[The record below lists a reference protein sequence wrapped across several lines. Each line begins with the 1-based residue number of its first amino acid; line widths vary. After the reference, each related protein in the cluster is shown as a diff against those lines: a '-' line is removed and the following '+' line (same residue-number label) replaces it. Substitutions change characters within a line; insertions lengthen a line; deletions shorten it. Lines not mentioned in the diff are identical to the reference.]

1 MGVLKPRLD
10 DSNNRID
17 TVDPT
22 ATNDTTQG
30 YQNGNIWIN
39 VTTPEAFMLL
49 DSSPG
54 AAVWTSI
61 TTGGVPVLPFEIA
74 SFTDNEAGTQL
85 IGTGSAITSITFDAT
100 YDNGPATSGS
110 VALITGTDLSGAF
123 PVPMLGPTFT
133 TSGATVVDL
142 QYPASVGGLLR
153 FRLTAMAGADSDTA
167 DETITYINQIRRG
180 VMTSPLPSPFTQSDI
195 DTFLTTSTLQN
206 TLDISYI
213 AASGAGEFDVIA
225 FRDALGTPL
234 LQINGFVADPTD
246 NGTLSWT
253 NANGFTETYHVY
265 SLPQENQTGALI
277 EWSTPP

>member
-1 MGVLKPRLD
+1 MGILKPRLE

-17 TVDPT
+17 TVDPV
-22 ATNDTTQG
+22 ATDDTTLG

-49 DSSPG
+49 DNTAG

-61 TTGGVPVLPFEIA
+61 TQGGVPVSPFEITSFDDGEA
-74 SFTDNEAGTQL
+74 STQL
-85 IGTGSAITSITFDAT
+85 IGSGTAISSITFTAT

-110 VALITGTDLSGAF
+110 VALITGTDLSGSF

-133 TSGATVVDL
+133 SSGAVAVDI
-142 QYPASVGGLLR
+142 QYPASVGSLVR
-153 FRLTAMAGADSDTA
+153 FRLTAFAGAESDTS
-167 DETITYINQIRRG
+167 DNTITYINQIRRG
-180 VMTSPLPSPFTQSDI
+180 VMTSPLPSPFTQADI

-206 TLDISYI
+206 TLDITYL

-225 FRDALGTPL
+225 FRDALGAPI
-234 LQINGFVADPTD
+234 LQINGFVADATD
-246 NGTLSWT
+246 NGTVSWT